1 MNKTLT
7 IGMAVYDDYDG
18 VFFSIQALRMYH
30 ERCSNINQIEFVVVD
45 NNPDSAFGK
54 ATASF
59 VKNWAKGKYIPY
71 TEKKSTTVRN
81 LVFENSS
88 ADYTLCMDS
97 HVLIEKGGI
106 DALLAYYQKNP
117 DTKDIITGP
126 LLYDDLKN
134 MSTHFEPV
142 WRDHMY
148 GIWGTNTADY
158 NKGVPFEIPMQG
170 LGLFSCKTSNWRGFN
185 KNFRGFGGEEG
196 YIHEKFRQ
204 AGGKAICIP
213 QLKWNHR
220 FGRPA
225 GVKYPL
231 ALEDRVWN
239 YFVGWLEIYKDPQ
252 HQMIQD
258 IYNHFK
264 DKLPAGRI
272 DKIFNNAK
280 EGKDNWTY

>member
-1 MNKTLT
+1 MSKKLT
-7 IGMAVYDDYDG
+7 IGMAVYDDFDG
-18 VFFSIQALRMYH
+18 VFFSIQALRMYQ
-30 ERCSNINQIEFVVVD
+30 RLCSTDDVEFIVVD
-45 NNPDSAFGK
+45 NNPDSASGK
-54 ATASF
+54 AVSTY
-59 VKNWAKGKYIPY
+59 VKNWVKGKYIPY

-81 LVFENSS
+81 LVFEN
-88 ADYTLCMDS
+88 ATGDYTLCMDS
-97 HVLIEKGGI
+97 HVLVVKDGI
-106 DALLAYYQKNP
+106 DALMDYYKENP
-117 DTKDIITGP
+117 DTKDILSGP
-126 LLYDDLKN
+126 LIYDDLVN

-148 GIWGTNTADY
+148 GIWGTNNAAY
-158 NKGVPFEIPMQG
+158 EAGVPFEIPMQG

-204 AGGKAICIP
+204 AGGRAMCLP
-213 QLKWNHR
+213 GLKWNHR
-220 FGRPA
+220 FSRPA

-239 YFVGWLEIYKDPQ
+239 YFVGWLEIYNNSQ

-272 DKIFNNAK
+272 DKILNNAIA
-280 EGKDNWTY
+280 GKDNWTY